1 MQIKKDIPIPQSRI
15 RGSKYDFLKKLEIGD
30 CVCFEKW
37 RDFER
42 HRDALRYFKI
52 PHITR
57 KHQTNKILEY
67 RIWIT
72 EEE

>member
-1 MQIKKDIPIPQSRI
+1 MQIKKDIPIPQR
-15 RGSKYDFLKKLEIGD
+15 SKYDFLKKLEIGD

-37 RDFER
+37 VDFER

-52 PHITR
+52 PHVTR
-57 KHQTNKILEY
+57 KFEEEDFIEY